1 MKSAKSV
8 AEVPLIILQGYIL
21 MKKHHKTMVITMTV
35 AVFVSA
41 IYFVILYHN
50 IYKIPDTLQKEEIF
64 PVFSVDQKITLSVNS
79 NIWDGIKPVTVP
91 LFPQSARTAFGKYE
105 RKINVRGIYN
115 KEDIAFLIE
124 YEDETENRMGLE
136 TPDYCAI
143 LFVPANSPASAQM
156 MGFESIAN
164 IWRWSAL
171 RDVKKIAVVREFAAH
186 GPTTQKP
193 MENQNVLGQGIY
205 SKGRWKV
212 LFIRKRVKQQ
222 KDDFEF
228 MPTKKF
234 KIAFAVWDG
243 EKLETFSRKSIS
255 ILRALTLE

>member
-1 MKSAKSV
+1 M
-8 AEVPLIILQGYIL
+8 AEVTLIILQGYIL

-50 IYKIPDTLQKEEIF
+50 IYKIPDTLEKEEIL
-64 PVFSVDQKITLSVNS
+64 PVFSVDQNITLSFNN
-79 NIWDGIKPVTVP
+79 NIWDNIKPVSVR
-91 LFPQSARTAFGKYE
+91 LSPQSARTAFGKYE

-124 YEDETENRMGLE
+124 YEDETENRIGLK

-143 LFVPANSPASAQM
+143 LFVPANSPASSQM
-156 MGFESIAN
+156 MGFESTAN
-164 IWRWSAL
+164 IWQWSAE
-171 RDVKKIAVVREFAAH
+171 RDEKKIAVIREFVAH

-222 KDDFEF
+222 KDEFGF
-228 MPTKKF
+228 MPAKKF